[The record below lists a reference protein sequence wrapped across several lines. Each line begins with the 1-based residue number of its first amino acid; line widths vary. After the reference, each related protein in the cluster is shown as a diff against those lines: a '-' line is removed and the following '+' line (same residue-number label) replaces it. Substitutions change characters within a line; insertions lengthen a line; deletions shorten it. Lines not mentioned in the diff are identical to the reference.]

1 MPKAPIFHC
10 LFLSLSNTRIGWGA
24 GELKHWCSS
33 PPLDNLLHARV
44 WPHRPAP
51 YSPNVRATALQD
63 IPCKRDLLSRTSKE
77 QTRLRVPRGTY
88 QHLQGR
94 ELREFFNPPP
104 ISLPPEPPP
113 FLSVLASNKFD
124 LARLLWWHRFSLS
137 PSPIPRWGP
146 NGRPRAWGCWWWSCT
161 SCPRWRRRSGRSWS
175 RCWSPWGC
183 SGGAPPTNSSSS
195 ERTQADE
202 PGVDR

>member
-1 MPKAPIFHC
+1 MSAPLHCKIFLVRGISC
-10 LFLSLSNTRIGWGA
+10 PEPVRSRLVSGSPGARTNIYRVESWG
-24 GELKHWCSS
+24 
-33 PPLDNLLHARV
+33 N
-44 WPHRPAP
+44 
-51 YSPNVRATALQD
+51 
-63 IPCKRDLLSRTSKE
+63 
-77 QTRLRVPRGTY
+77 
-88 QHLQGR
+88 
-94 ELREFFNPPP
+94 FFNPPP

-124 LARLLWWHRFSLS
+124 LARLPWWHRFSLS

-183 SGGAPPTNSSSS
+183 SGGAPPTNSPSS

-202 PGVDR
+202 PSVDR